1 MTHGLYYARLL
12 CSSLS
17 PVICSNS
24 RSLSWWCYLTISS
37 SAASFSFGLQSSP
50 ALRSF
55 PVIRLFTLGGQSIG
69 ASALASVLLMSIQGW
84 FPLGLT
90 GLISLQFKGLSGV
103 FSTTVQKHQFFGTQ
117 PSLWFNYAGGASG
130 KEPACQCKRHK
141 RYNFSPWVGKI
152 SWRRTWQSTPV
163 FLPGEYHGQRSLAG
177 YGP

>member
-1 MTHGLYYARLL
+1 M
-12 CSSLS
+12 SIES
-17 PVICSNS
+17 VIP
-24 RSLSWWCYLTISS
+24 SS
-37 SAASFSFGLQSSP
+37 SSVTLFSLCLQSFPASGSFSVNQ
-50 ALRSF
+50 
-55 PVIRLFTLGGQSIG
+55 LFSLGGQSIG

-163 FLPGEYHGQRSLAG
+163 FLPGEYHGHRILAIYSLCG
-177 YGP
+177 HKSQMRLSD